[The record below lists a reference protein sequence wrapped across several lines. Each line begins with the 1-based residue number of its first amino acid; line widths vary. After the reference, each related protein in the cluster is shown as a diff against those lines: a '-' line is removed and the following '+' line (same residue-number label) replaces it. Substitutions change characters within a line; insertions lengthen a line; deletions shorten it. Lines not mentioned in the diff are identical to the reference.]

1 MEMHMEKLSVKKI
14 IELYKDKL
22 NDKNLCI
29 LIDCKLNYYTSIY
42 TNQFITMI
50 LNGFK
55 QMLPAIKDFLKII
68 QDELDLAVTATKE
81 PFIHHYNKLKEMNEN
96 MQHYEETGEELE
108 NSMELASVLINTEI
122 FANVMNIAGSFII
135 DKYINHNIVNA
146 EEYAKNKLSNV
157 NFGIETT
164 ESHMQRVY
172 NELVN
177 LLEQI

>member
-1 MEMHMEKLSVKKI
+1 MEKLSVKNI
-14 IELYKDKL
+14 IELYQDKL

-68 QDELDLAVTATKE
+68 QDELDLAVTSTKE

-108 NSMELASVLINTEI
+108 NSMELTSLLINTEI
-122 FANVMNIAGSFII
+122 LANVMNITGSFLI
-135 DKYINHNIVNA
+135 DKYINHNIDNI
-146 EEYAKNKLSNV
+146 EEYVKDKLSKV
-157 NFGIETT
+157 RFGIETT
-164 ESHMQRVY
+164 DSHMQRIY
-172 NELVN
+172 NELVHS
-177 LLEQI
+177 LQQI